1 MTEESLYKG
10 KELYNI
16 IRTLKD
22 SVVKID
28 TMTGGSNESVITIS
42 IVKEARV
49 IAVIRKAL
57 TMCIDEKQE
66 EFNKL

>member
-1 MTEESLYKG
+1 MTEQSLDKG

-16 IRTLKD
+16 IKTLKD

-42 IVKEARV
+42 IVKDARV
-49 IAVIRKAL
+49 INVIRKAL
-57 TMCIDEKQE
+57 ITCIEEKQE
-66 EFNKL
+66 EFNEL